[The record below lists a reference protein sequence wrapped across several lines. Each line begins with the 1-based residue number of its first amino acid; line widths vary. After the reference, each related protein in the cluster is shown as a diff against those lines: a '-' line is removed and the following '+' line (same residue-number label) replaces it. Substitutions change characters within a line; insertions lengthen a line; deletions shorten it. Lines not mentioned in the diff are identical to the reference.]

1 MENSIRDLFGKA
13 DIDVD
18 GVMSPM
24 SIEDLIF
31 AACRGGWPESM
42 NISNDKAKLLIA
54 KDYVNAVCN
63 EDISRVDNIQRN
75 PSLARLILRSYGRN
89 VCTLVQKNKMLA
101 DVAVEMEGT
110 SIKTFDDYVGA
121 LERLFVI
128 EDVVDAWCLAIRSAS
143 AIRSSRKR
151 CLPILLLP

>member
-1 MENSIRDLFGKA
+1 MENSIRDLFNKA

-31 AACRGGWPESM
+31 AACWGGWPESM
-42 NISNDKAKLLIA
+42 NVSNDKAKLLIA

-89 VCTLVQKNKMLA
+89 VCTLVQKKQNA
-101 DVAVEMEGT
+101 CRCG
-110 SIKTFDDYVGA
+110 
-121 LERLFVI
+121 
-128 EDVVDAWCLAIRSAS
+128 
-143 AIRSSRKR
+143 SRNGR
-151 CLPILLLP
+151 NIYQNI